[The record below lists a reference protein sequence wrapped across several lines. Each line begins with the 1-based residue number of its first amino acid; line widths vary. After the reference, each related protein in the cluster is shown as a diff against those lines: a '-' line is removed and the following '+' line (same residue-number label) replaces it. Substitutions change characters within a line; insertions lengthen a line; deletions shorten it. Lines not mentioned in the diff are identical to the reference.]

1 VREIAPRAQRN
12 ILRSWRLPTRG
23 CRPLS
28 FTVRCHERSGVEVSF
43 TDHVVGTNAN
53 LWAAMALGWPLFCA
67 YGLLQPHT
75 LDLEALRLGRGEVA
89 LPIGASSA
97 QRSYVVLPR
106 AIATASVS
114 VVNDQ
119 HRARV
124 PLRETRATLLL
135 SCSFGSPPFIAPGTS
150 GFAPCQRHL
159 TNAWSGRES

>member
-1 VREIAPRAQRN
+1 LRREHREIFCARGAYQPAAAG
-12 ILRSWRLPTRG
+12 RSALPLDAMNDPWWKSLSWIMWLALTRIFG
-23 CRPLS
+23 PL
-28 FTVRCHERSGVEVSF
+28 
-43 TDHVVGTNAN
+43 
-53 LWAAMALGWPLFCA
+53 MALGWPLFYA

-75 LDLEALRLGRGEVA
+75 LYLEALRLGRGEVA